1 MTWTYQNS
9 PSTNSSQ
16 GRRDAVRQM
25 INDVSSARE
34 LKSDEAIAFA
44 LAQWNNSVYHGAAF
58 LCDQLADSEA
68 VATRVGDLSLGA
80 EKPANYKAL
89 ASRYRMLASLRGA
102 VPFAVAMSSAAKNTY
117 RTDTD
122 RVQPAFTRGMMTRP
136 GTVAGTTSS

>member
-1 MTWTYQNS
+1 MTWTYQNA

-44 LAQWNNSVYHGAAF
+44 LAQWNNSLYHGAAF

-68 VATRVGDLSLGA
+68 VSAKVGDLALGA
-80 EKPANYKAL
+80 EKPTNYRAL
-89 ASRYRMLASLRGA
+89 ASRYRSLAALRGA
-102 VPFAVAMSSAAKNTY
+102 VPFAVAMSSAAKDTY

-122 RVQPAFTRGMMTRP
+122 RVKPAFTRGMMSRP
-136 GTVAGTTSS
+136 GALIGTTST